1 MLPITRHRTL
11 VIPHRLALIAAAVC
25 LALAFTSDR
34 NTVEGPQQAD
44 RSQPL
49 EQLEAVSSSPAS
61 VRQGD
66 QPGKAQPGKSRG
78 SGRNPSLLPWFSG
91 LMHR

>member
-1 MLPITRHRTL
+1 MLPITRHHTL

-34 NTVEGPQQAD
+34 GKLEGPLQAEG
-44 RSQPL
+44 SKPL
-49 EQLEAVSSSPAS
+49 EQLEAVHGGSAS
-61 VRQGD
+61 AGHGEQS
-66 QPGKAQPGKSRG
+66 GKSTG
-78 SGRNPSLLPWFSG
+78 SGTNPSLLPWFSG